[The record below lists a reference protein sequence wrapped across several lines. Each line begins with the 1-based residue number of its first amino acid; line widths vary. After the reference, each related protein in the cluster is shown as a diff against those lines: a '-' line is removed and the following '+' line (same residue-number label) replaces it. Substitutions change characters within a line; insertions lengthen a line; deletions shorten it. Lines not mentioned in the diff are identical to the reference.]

1 MPNSPQSEG
10 FRSVRRIKIHANIQI
25 ISHLSKISGAKS
37 FTIPKNMWKNMWNM
51 WKKIWESA
59 SGQAVCQRAKSGVE
73 SAAVST
79 AALRERRGM
88 V

>member
-25 ISHLSKISGAKS
+25 ISHLSKFSGAKS
-37 FTIPKNMWKNMWNM
+37 FTIPKNMWNM

-79 AALRERRGM
+79 AALRERSGM